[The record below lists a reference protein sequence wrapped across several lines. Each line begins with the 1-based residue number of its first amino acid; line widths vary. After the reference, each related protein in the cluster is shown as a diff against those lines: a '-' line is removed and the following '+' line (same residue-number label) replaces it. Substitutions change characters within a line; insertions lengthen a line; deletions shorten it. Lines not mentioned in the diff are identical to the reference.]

1 MTGWKQVERSSTSNE
16 LQSFPKW
23 HSRSSE
29 GGSKTSCKG
38 CKSIYNLN
46 GQVNVWQHCSIQKL
60 DSIFLSGSYL
70 SGFYLISSSILATD
84 MWRFDS
90 TKTSEPQHFYT
101 SLQTN
106 HWRVQSHI
114 YLKSTI
120 WIYSTSKCCRMYLV
134 FFAMVNI
141 SPANPTVPTSS
152 SNASHVRIQKRDANQ
167 NELEKF
173 PAKNRSLCMQS
184 DCRHTNIREDS

>member
-1 MTGWKQVERSSTSNE
+1 MSYNLSRNGILEVQREEVRQAARVAKAFIIWKVKSTSDSTALYNSWIP
-16 LQSFPKW
+16 SF
-23 HSRSSE
+23 S
-29 GGSKTSCKG
+29 
-38 CKSIYNLN
+38 
-46 GQVNVWQHCSIQKL
+46 L
-60 DSIFLSGSYL
+60 D
-70 SGFYLISSSILATD
+70 SSSILATD
-84 MWRFDS
+84 IWRFDS
-90 TKTSEPQHFYT
+90 TKTREPQQFYT

-120 WIYSTSKCCRMYLV
+120 GIYSTSKCCRMYLV